1 MCNISGVGV
10 RADNQLDEANES
22 VIMKEREGG
31 REGGRFG
38 RAVVWR
44 SVDLI
49 LYKWLLVV
57 LYHLFRVRVESGWSA
72 RVCVCVS
79 IVPKYEI
86 YARVLILMRIF

>member
-1 MCNISGVGV
+1 ME
-10 RADNQLDEANES
+10 RADNQLDKANES

-38 RAVVWR
+38 RGVVWR

-57 LYHLFRVRVESGWSA
+57 LYRLFRVRETAG
-72 RVCVCVS
+72 
-79 IVPKYEI
+79 
-86 YARVLILMRIF
+86 